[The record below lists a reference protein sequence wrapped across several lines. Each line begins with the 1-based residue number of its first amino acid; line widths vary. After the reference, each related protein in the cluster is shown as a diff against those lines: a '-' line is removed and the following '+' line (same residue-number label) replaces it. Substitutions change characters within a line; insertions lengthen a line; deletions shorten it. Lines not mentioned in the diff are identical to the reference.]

1 MKLSFNLLKST
12 PELLLSGVFI
22 LAFALT
28 NIQLLL
34 LVIVFM
40 GITVAAVFPFGRSIQ
55 FLLFLLPCSAV
66 FTQSA
71 YVPISLATLV
81 FLAVF
86 GRYILT
92 QINNTQYHKNGLIFT
107 FCLIAF
113 ELMHII
119 YNPVMVSTQT
129 IRWLILFVFVALLIF
144 DRNKYINFTQV
155 RYSLLLGLLFST
167 GYGLLVDYFHPEI
180 LVNGNVISRFSGGA
194 GDPNNYGLFCLL
206 LIFFYLPVAPKI
218 KMTKVNYFVLV
229 MMLCCGSLTVSRS
242 FFLVAA
248 LSLFMYFVLYF
259 KDALGSIFFRL
270 LVVLSLI
277 FMLVVVYLLWGQ
289 SMEFNVDILTRFN
302 GNNLSELTGARSDI
316 LKEYIDLYFKA
327 PFEYMLLGAG
337 INGYLGYYN
346 YFFLQQGIFEEV
358 VGPHNTFLE
367 ILVSFGLLGT
377 GLIIGFVYSA
387 FKAEQIRTQNYRVYK
402 IAFIPIIVFI
412 LYSFSLQNLGK
423 YGSFFILMAII
434 YCTYRHKN

>member
-12 PELLLSGVFI
+12 PELLFAGLFI
-22 LAFALT
+22 LAFAVT
-28 NIQLLL
+28 NTQLFL
-34 LVIVFM
+34 LVVVLI
-40 GITVAAVFPFGRSIQ
+40 GITVAAAFPFGRSIQ

-66 FTQSA
+66 FTQST
-71 YVPISLATLV
+71 YLPISLATLV

-92 QINNTQYHKNGLIFT
+92 QVNNTQYHKSGLIFT

-119 YNPVMVSTQT
+119 YNPVMVSAQT

-144 DRNKYINFTQV
+144 DRNKYIDFTKV

-167 GYGLLVDYFHPEI
+167 GYGLLVKYFHPEI

-206 LIFFYLPVAPKI
+206 LIFFYLPSLPKVKI
-218 KMTKVNYFVLV
+218 SKVSYFVLV

-242 FFLVAA
+242 FFLVTA
-248 LSLFMYFVLYF
+248 LSLFMYFILYF
-259 KDALGSIFFRL
+259 KDAMGSVFFRL
-270 LVVLSLI
+270 LAILNLV
-277 FMLVVVYLLWGQ
+277 FMLIVVYLLWGQ

-316 LKEYIDLYFKA
+316 LKEYINLYFTV

-346 YFFLQQGIFEEV
+346 YFFLQQGLFEEI

-367 ILVSFGLLGT
+367 ILVSFGLLGA
-377 GLIIGFVYSA
+377 GLIFGFVYSA
-387 FKAEQIRTQNYRVYK
+387 FKAEQTRTQNYRVYK
-402 IAFIPIIVFI
+402 IAFIPILVFI

-423 YGSFFILMAII
+423 YSSFFILMTII
-434 YCTYRHKN
+434 YCTYRRKN